1 MVLLQALERD
11 YMERAADDRPL
22 GARPLAGRRSCLT
35 DRQSFM
41 PPPAGRRCC
50 STDLL
55 LFSQEALV
63 LDAAVAK

>member
-1 MVLLQALERD
+1 MIA
-11 YMERAADDRPL
+11 L